1 MSDLLEIGPSLA
13 IPQAELQF
21 RFSRSGGPG
30 GQHVN
35 KTETRVELLFDVERS
50 PSLSDAQRATLKS
63 RLAKRIDGAGT
74 LHFVAG
80 ASRSQSENRT
90 EVTVRFVSLLAEALK
105 PAKKRRASKPSR
117 GARER
122 RLTAKKRRGELKGRR
137 TAPPDDS

>member
-1 MSDLLEIGPSLA
+1 MSDLLEISPSLA

-50 PSLSDAQRATLKS
+50 PSLSDAQRATLMS

-74 LHFVAG
+74 LHLVAG

-90 EVTVRFVSLLAEALK
+90 EVTARFVSLLAEALK
-105 PAKKRRASKPSR
+105 PARKRRASKPSR

-122 RLTAKKRRGELKGRR
+122 RLTAKKRRGALKGRR
-137 TAPPDDS
+137 AAPPDDG